1 MMRSTQSRRE
11 FLKQLGAGTATYS
24 VGLPFLK
31 MFGGRLRDSRLTV
44 RIPGKKIPAACTI
57 LHLSDLHVSEV
68 VPIFFVG
75 EAIRM
80 GLALKPDLVCLTGDL
95 ITRRMADRK
104 KYVETLKEL
113 SSAAPTFACLG
124 NHDGGR
130 WAARH
135 GIKQKATDTVKFLEE
150 AGITCLVNEA
160 RDVTVRGQAL
170 RLVGLGDYWA
180 GDCYPRIAFHDVPRD
195 NAPCI
200 LLSHNPDSKEILEK
214 FPWDLMLS
222 GHTHGGQ
229 LKLPLV
235 GTPFAPVR
243 DKRYVAGLNPW
254 KDKQI
259 YTTRG
264 VGSLYGMRVNCPP
277 EVSTLRLE
285 GKDA

>member
-1 MMRSTQSRRE
+1 M
-11 FLKQLGAGTATYS
+11 YS
-24 VGLPFLK
+24 VGLPLLK
-31 MFGGRLRDSRLTV
+31 MFGGRLQDARLTV
-44 RIPGKKIPAACTI
+44 RIPGKSVPAKCTI

-80 GLALKPDLVCLTGDL
+80 GLELKPDLVCLTGDL
-95 ITRRMADRK
+95 ITRRMANRK
-104 KYVETLKEL
+104 KYVETLRKL
-113 SSAAPTFACLG
+113 SVAAPTFACLG
-124 NHDGGR
+124 NHDGGL

-135 GIKQKATDTVKFLEE
+135 GIKQKAADTVKFLTE
-150 AGITCLVNEA
+150 AGITCLVNET
-160 RDVTVRGQAL
+160 RDVQVRGKTL

-180 GDCYPRIAFHDVPRD
+180 GDCFPRIAFQDVPPD
-195 NAPCI
+195 DGTPCL

-229 LKLPLV
+229 LKLPLI

-254 KDKQI
+254 KGKQI

-264 VGSLYGMRVNCPP
+264 VGSLYGIRVNCPP
-277 EVSTLRLE
+277 EVSNLRLE
-285 GKDA
+285 GKDT